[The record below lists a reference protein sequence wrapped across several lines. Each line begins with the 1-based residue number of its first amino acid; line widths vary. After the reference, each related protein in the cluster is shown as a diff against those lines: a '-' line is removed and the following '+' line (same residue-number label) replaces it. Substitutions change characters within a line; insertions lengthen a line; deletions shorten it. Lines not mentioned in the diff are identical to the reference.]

1 MLIKNWSA
9 VPWHWDLWRGGVEAQ
24 IKAFYFLSILFS
36 HLIIKQFGIFFKTI
50 QSVVDYD
57 HYFRRLIKEVIQNL

>member
-36 HLIIKQFGIFFKTI
+36 HLIIKQFGIFFKRYRVLLITI
-50 QSVVDYD
+50 TISDD
-57 HYFRRLIKEVIQNL
+57 